1 MANLSDVIS
10 LTEAQEHLAAWM
22 AADTQVSKGQSA
34 SVFGRAYTAAD
45 AATITE
51 KIEYWKNL
59 ILELKRE
66 SSNGA
71 GIQMMGGV
79 LGEV

>member
-1 MANLSDVIS
+1 MPYLNDVIS
-10 LTEAQEHLAAWM
+10 LSEAQEHLAAWL

-34 SVFGRAYTAAD
+34 SVFGRVYTAAD

-51 KIEYWKNL
+51 KIEYWKNF
-59 ILELKRE
+59 IMELKRE

-71 GIQMMGGV
+71 GIQMIGGV